1 MATAYVTFG
10 PPVMPGIL
18 DGDRSRTAV
27 VTTSG
32 AATSTSLTANKG
44 DVAVVNCATAV
55 YARQAGT
62 AAAAAAVSVYC
73 PGGVPTAIGVAEGYA
88 VSLIDA

>member
-1 MATAYVTFG
+1 MATAFVTFG
-10 PPVMPGIL
+10 PPVLPGIL
-18 DGDRSRTAV
+18 DGASSRTAV

-32 AATSTSLTANKG
+32 TAATTSLTANMG

-62 AAAAAAVSVYC
+62 AAAAAVSVYC